1 MDQVGGAV
9 ISIAVVLTAVFV
21 PTALVSGISG
31 QFYRQFA
38 STIAIATLIS
48 AFNSLTLS
56 PALAALLIRP
66 GQGKKDLLSR
76 LIDTLLGWFCRG
88 RVSLIAGGF
97 FESIPPDGDIYV
109 TKQVLHDW
117 DDPRALA
124 ILKNCRRVMKT
135 GAKLLVAELIIP
147 EAGPAALLGSLL
159 DIHML
164 VVHGG
169 RERTKQ
175 EFGNVLRASGYKVQR
190 VIATPPPIS
199 IVDDLGSIRRG
210 PRPRSPAVDWRP

>member
-1 MDQVGGAV
+1 MTEKDGE
-9 ISIAVVLTAVFV
+9 V
-21 PTALVSGISG
+21 PS
-31 QFYRQFA
+31 
-38 STIAIATLIS
+38 
-48 AFNSLTLS
+48 
-56 PALAALLIRP
+56 
-66 GQGKKDLLSR
+66 
-76 LIDTLLGWFCRG
+76 CRG
-88 RVSLIAGGF
+88 RVSLIAGDF
-97 FESIPPDGDIYV
+97 FESIPPAGDIYV
-109 TKQVLHDW
+109 MKQVLHDW

-124 ILKNCRRVMKT
+124 ILKNCRKVMKT

-190 VIATPPPIS
+190 VIATPTPIS
-199 IVDDLGSIRRG
+199 IVEAL
-210 PRPRSPAVDWRP
+210 PV

>member
-1 MDQVGGAV
+1 
-9 ISIAVVLTAVFV
+9 
-21 PTALVSGISG
+21 
-31 QFYRQFA
+31 
-38 STIAIATLIS
+38 
-48 AFNSLTLS
+48 
-56 PALAALLIRP
+56 
-66 GQGKKDLLSR
+66 
-76 LIDTLLGWFCRG
+76 
-88 RVSLIAGGF
+88 
-97 FESIPPDGDIYV
+97 
-109 TKQVLHDW
+109 
-117 DDPRALA
+117 
-124 ILKNCRRVMKT
+124 MKT

-190 VIATPPPIS
+190 VIATPTPIS